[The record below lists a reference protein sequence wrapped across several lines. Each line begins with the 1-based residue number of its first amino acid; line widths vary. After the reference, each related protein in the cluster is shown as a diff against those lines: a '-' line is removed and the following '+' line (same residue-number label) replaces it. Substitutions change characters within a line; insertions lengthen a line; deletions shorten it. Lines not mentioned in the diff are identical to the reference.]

1 MLIGAHVSTG
11 GGLVNAVERGRELE
25 CDAIQIFHQNVRT
38 WRPTRYTD
46 EDFAAFREAMEDS
59 PLESVVIHAVYLIN
73 PASNEKVTRSRSINA
88 LKGALRVGDAIGATG
103 VVLHPGSQ
111 KGRPY
116 DDSMRLV
123 GEALREVLAESERC
137 PILLENTAGHTGTLG
152 RDFPELAHLVELGG
166 SERIGVCLDCCHM
179 FASGFEIAK
188 PDALTAVVDD
198 FDRVLGLE
206 RLGCLHVNDSK
217 MPFASNRD
225 RHANLGEGELGRA
238 GLRTFLSE
246 PRFDA
251 LPALIETPGPDK
263 HGPDRKEVRMAKK
276 LRREGLKKRAGSK

>member
-1 MLIGAHVSTG
+1 MLIGAHVSTA

-25 CDAIQIFHQNVRT
+25 CEAIQIFHQNNRT
-38 WRPTRYTD
+38 WRPTRYT
-46 EDFAAFREAMEDS
+46 EDDVAAFREAIDNS
-59 PLESVVIHAVYLIN
+59 AIDSVVIHAVYLIN
-73 PASNEKVTRSRSINA
+73 PASVEKETRSKSLNA
-88 LKGALRVGDAIGATG
+88 LQGALRLGDAIGATG

-116 DDSMRLV
+116 DDSMRMV

-152 RDFPELAHLVELGG
+152 RDFPELARLVELGG
-166 SERIGVCLDCCHM
+166 GKRIGVCLDCCHM
-179 FASGFEIAK
+179 FASGFEVTK
-188 PDALTAVVDD
+188 PGKLTAVVDD
-198 FDRVLGLE
+198 FERVLGLE

-217 MPFASNRD
+217 LPFGSNRD
-225 RHANLGEGELGRA
+225 RHANLGEGEMGRA

-263 HGPDRKEVRMAKK
+263 HGPDLGEVRTAKR
-276 LRREGLKKRAGSK
+276 LRREGLKRRAA